1 MATLWTGGTIYTME
15 RAGETVE
22 AVLEKDG
29 KIVAVGTVDTL
40 LPQATTIQHLQGNFM
55 YPGFVDSHLH
65 IIGYGEKLLH
75 IDVSNVTSKDELL
88 HIIGARM
95 EGVSAEQWVVAIGM
109 NETAY
114 TEPIFPTLSELDA
127 LGEAHLI
134 IKRSCHHLILANS
147 KALAFAG
154 ITNESPSPEG
164 GIIEKK
170 QGQLTGV
177 LKDTALYLIVNNM
190 PYYTPAYIEE
200 ALQKS
205 VASLQSYGLVG
216 GHSEDLSYFGPPSQ
230 PIQAFRKI
238 VDAEKSF
245 KVHLLQHHSV
255 FEEVALLKEQS
266 TPYVEFGAM
275 KIFVDGAFGGH
286 TAALREPY
294 CDDPDNY
301 GILVHSTAQ
310 LEQYV
315 QLARRY
321 GQTVA
326 VHAIGDLAI
335 ETILNVFAA
344 YPPLEGQL
352 DRLIH
357 CSLVDEA
364 ILDKLAALPIA
375 VDMQPQFVQG
385 EYLAEIVKLGEK
397 RSQGLH
403 PLKSLLDRGLIV
415 AGGSDAPI
423 EVPNPLYGI
432 YAAVARRNFGES
444 HEGFGPQE
452 KISRFEAV
460 RLYTVGSAEIIG
472 QEHRRGKIKEGFS
485 ADFTVFDDDI
495 FTVDIE
501 KIPHIQVAYTVVD
514 GRIVYEQTKN
524 RCEA

>member
-29 KIVAVGTVDTL
+29 KIMAVGTVDTL
-40 LPQATTIQHLQGNFM
+40 LPQATTIQHLQGNVM

-216 GHSEDLSYFGPPSQ
+216 GHSEDLSYFST
-230 PIQAFRKI
+230 
-238 VDAEKSF
+238 ESTNSSF
-245 KVHLLQHHSV
+245 S
-255 FEEVALLKEQS
+255 
-266 TPYVEFGAM
+266 
-275 KIFVDGAFGGH
+275 
-286 TAALREPY
+286 
-294 CDDPDNY
+294 
-301 GILVHSTAQ
+301 
-310 LEQYV
+310 
-315 QLARRY
+315 
-321 GQTVA
+321 
-326 VHAIGDLAI
+326 
-335 ETILNVFAA
+335 
-344 YPPLEGQL
+344 
-352 DRLIH
+352 
-357 CSLVDEA
+357 
-364 ILDKLAALPIA
+364 
-375 VDMQPQFVQG
+375 
-385 EYLAEIVKLGEK
+385 
-397 RSQGLH
+397 
-403 PLKSLLDRGLIV
+403 
-415 AGGSDAPI
+415 
-423 EVPNPLYGI
+423 
-432 YAAVARRNFGES
+432 
-444 HEGFGPQE
+444 
-452 KISRFEAV
+452 
-460 RLYTVGSAEIIG
+460 
-472 QEHRRGKIKEGFS
+472 
-485 ADFTVFDDDI
+485 
-495 FTVDIE
+495 
-501 KIPHIQVAYTVVD
+501 
-514 GRIVYEQTKN
+514 
-524 RCEA
+524 